1 MTITNS
7 GTLTTATAEAITAL
21 KAGDLLTIRHPYAR
35 NSRTILISE
44 VDRSGGLIFVR
55 GSYTTRFGLVS
66 GPTSRVFLADST
78 SYTDLIAVVLAAELE
93 TVATYR
99 DGRPLRVVRR
109 QPGGTATGQV
119 G

>member
-1 MTITNS
+1 MKITNV
-7 GTLTTATAEAITAL
+7 GALTTATAETITAL

-44 VDRSGGLIFVR
+44 VDVSGGLIFVR
-55 GSYTTRFGLVS
+55 GNYTTRFGLVS

-78 SYTDLIAVVLAAELE
+78 SYTDLIAVVPAAELE

-99 DGRPLRVVRR
+99 DSGRPLRVARK
-109 QPGGTATGQV
+109 PTAT
-119 G
+119 